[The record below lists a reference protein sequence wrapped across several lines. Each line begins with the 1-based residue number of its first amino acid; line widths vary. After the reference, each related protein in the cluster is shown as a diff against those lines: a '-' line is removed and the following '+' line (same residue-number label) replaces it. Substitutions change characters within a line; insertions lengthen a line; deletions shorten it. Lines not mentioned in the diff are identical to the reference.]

1 MADET
6 TDISNCEQMVIV
18 IRWITRKFIVQEEF
32 IGLYE
37 MSLTDSATIAKTI
50 LDVLTRLNLPLSKVC
65 GQCYDGA
72 SCMSGCKSGVAK
84 RITDLEPRALYIH
97 CYGHAL
103 NLEAGDAIKQSKLMQ
118 DALDTTREITKLVK
132 SSPKREAM
140 FKDIKKANEAECID
154 LPSKKSAI
162 RVLCPTRWTVRAEAL
177 GSVINNYSSLLE
189 TFEAALET
197 TRDTDTKARIRG
209 VAAEMTTF
217 KYLFGNVLAEKISR
231 HTDNL
236 SKTLQTPSSSAATG
250 QDVAKMT
257 LTTLMSMRSDEC
269 YDLFW
274 NEVALLADQFDV
286 EEPQLPRRRR
296 PKRYNDGL
304 SEGHHPETVKDLYR
318 QYYFEAIDAVIA
330 CIKDRFNQPGYI
342 TYKSSKE
349 LLLNAAKQED
359 YTSEFEAVS
368 KFYQNELDQELLK
381 TQLVTFGQTFTADT
395 STLTIYDLQEYFES
409 LTSAQCTIL
418 SQVCKL
424 MEIILIMPATN
435 STSERSFSALRH
447 VKTYL
452 RNTMSQRRLNDLMIL
467 HVQKIILTNLI

>member
-103 NLEAGDAIKQSKLMQ
+103 NLAAGDAIKQSKLMQ

-154 LPSKKSAI
+154 LPSKKSGI

-257 LTTLMSMRSDEC
+257 SDV
-269 YDLFW
+269 
-274 NEVALLADQFDV
+274 NE
-286 EEPQLPRRRR
+286 
-296 PKRYNDGL
+296 K
-304 SEGHHPETVKDLYR
+304 
-318 QYYFEAIDAVIA
+318 
-330 CIKDRFNQPGYI
+330 
-342 TYKSSKE
+342 
-349 LLLNAAKQED
+349 
-359 YTSEFEAVS
+359 
-368 KFYQNELDQELLK
+368 
-381 TQLVTFGQTFTADT
+381 
-395 STLTIYDLQEYFES
+395 
-409 LTSAQCTIL
+409 
-418 SQVCKL
+418 
-424 MEIILIMPATN
+424 
-435 STSERSFSALRH
+435 
-447 VKTYL
+447 
-452 RNTMSQRRLNDLMIL
+452 
-467 HVQKIILTNLI
+467 